1 MIALAVTHPW
11 HVTLLS
17 HHGKAILA
25 SASGLATLKIQA
37 QNKIIKRCCKSCL
50 YVMTLQSS
58 QSNHGHCIQESNQQL
73 HTSLLILV
81 NTLSIIVD
89 NDNFTVSLLWY
100 HSQKIHDTV

>member
-1 MIALAVTHPW
+1 MIALALTHPW

-25 SASGLATLKIQA
+25 SASGLAKLKIQS
-37 QNKIIKRCCKSCL
+37 QNKIKRCCKSCL
-50 YVMTLQSS
+50 YVMNLQSS
-58 QSNHGHCIQESNQQL
+58 QSNHDHCIQESNQQL

-89 NDNFTVSLLWY
+89 NDNFYNNKEL
-100 HSQKIHDTV
+100 